1 MYCISKDLNNLI
13 QSKIT
18 YAEEDKVVPWITEEK
33 GQFKATLGSFAKDQ
47 NLRTELEV
55 TFFVDQP
62 LLVTTEYEMTVEIR
76 NVCSQNIVLPNFS
89 RLADDSGMYAEEVV
103 ANWPDA
109 PQMLDL
115 R

>member
-1 MYCISKDLNNLI
+1 MYCMSKDLNNLI

-18 YAEEDKVVPWITEEK
+18 YAEGDKVVPWITEEK
-33 GQFKATLGSFAKDQ
+33 GQFKATLGSLAKDQ

-55 TFFVDQP
+55 IFFVDQP

-76 NVCSQNIVLPNFS
+76 NVCSANIVLPNVS
-89 RLADDSGMYAEEVV
+89 KLVDDSGMYAKEVV

-109 PQMLDL
+109 PQSLDL